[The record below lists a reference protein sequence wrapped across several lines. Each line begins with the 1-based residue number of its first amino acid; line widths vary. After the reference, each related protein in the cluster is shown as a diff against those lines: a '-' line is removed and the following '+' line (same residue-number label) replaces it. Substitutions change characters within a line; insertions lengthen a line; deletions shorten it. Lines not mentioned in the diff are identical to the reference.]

1 MTVRLI
7 KYGDINKGIE
17 NGVAKTI
24 LEACIRVQAEAR
36 NLAPVSPVNGGRLKG
51 SISFK
56 AEKGSDGDLNV
67 NPAKGEGYVGS
78 MLDYAIYQEFGTRY
92 MKPQPFLRP
101 AIAKIVYGTSTKQII
116 KKIMEEEA
124 KGALNGGERVKFF

>member
-1 MTVRLI
+1 MSVKLI
-7 KYGDINKGIE
+7 KYGDINKGID
-17 NGVAKTI
+17 NGVAESV
-24 LEACIRVQAEAR
+24 LEACIRVQTEAR
-36 NLAPVSPVNGGRLKG
+36 NLAPVKSGNLKG

-78 MLDYAIYQEFGTRY
+78 NLPYAVYQEFGTRK

-101 AIAKIVYGTSTKQII
+101 AISRVVYGTSTKEVIR
-116 KKIMEEEA
+116 KIMKEEL
-124 KGALNGGERVKFF
+124 KGALDGGERVKFF

>member
-1 MTVRLI
+1 MSVKLI
-7 KYGDINKGIE
+7 KYGDINKGID
-17 NGVAKTI
+17 NGVAESV
-24 LEACIRVQAEAR
+24 LEACIRVQTEAR
-36 NLAPVSPVNGGRLKG
+36 NLAPVQTGNLKG

-78 MLDYAIYQEFGTRY
+78 NLPYAVYQEFGTRN

-101 AIAKIVYGTSTKQII
+101 AIARVVYGTSTKEVIR
-116 KKIMEEEA
+116 KIMEEEA
-124 KGALNGGERVKFF
+124 LGSLKEGQDRVKFF